1 MKKLFKSIIKG
12 VLATFLMGIGIALF
26 IACELGSDPITV
38 FLDGF
43 NRVTKVPVSVID
55 QIINLVILFLAFIM
69 NRNKIGVNTIVSV
82 LALGICIQIPTMLI
96 NPIKLA
102 LQATY
107 VRIIGIVIGQLCL
120 ALSFAWMQSFK
131 DGINALDCIIFKIME
146 ITNFKYRT
154 IRIIYDGCFISIGYL
169 LGGVVGIGTIISLLT
184 NGILVEKFRGVINH
198 LNILQD
204 KFSERMV
211 KNNG

>member
-26 IACELGSDPITV
+26 IACELGSDPVTV

-69 NRNKIGVNTIVSV
+69 NRNKIGVNTIISV

-96 NPIKLA
+96 NPLKLA
-102 LQATY
+102 LQATS
-107 VRIIGIVIGQLCL
+107 VGIVIGQLCL

>member
-1 MKKLFKSIIKG
+1 
-12 VLATFLMGIGIALF
+12 MGIGIALF

-69 NRNKIGVNTIVSV
+69 NRNKIGINTIVSV

-96 NPIKLA
+96 NPLKLA
-102 LQATY
+102 LQTTY
-107 VRIIGIVIGQLCL
+107 VRIIEILIGQLCL

-184 NGILVEKFRGVINH
+184 NGILVEQFKSLINY
-198 LNILQD
+198 LNTIYS

>member
-26 IACELGSDPITV
+26 IACELGSDPVTV

-69 NRNKIGVNTIVSV
+69 NLNTIISV

-96 NPIKLA
+96 NPLKLA
-102 LQATY
+102 LQATS

>member
-1 MKKLFKSIIKG
+1 
-12 VLATFLMGIGIALF
+12 
-26 IACELGSDPITV
+26 
-38 FLDGF
+38 
-43 NRVTKVPVSVID
+43 
-55 QIINLVILFLAFIM
+55 
-69 NRNKIGVNTIVSV
+69 
-82 LALGICIQIPTMLI
+82 
-96 NPIKLA
+96 
-102 LQATY
+102 
-107 VRIIGIVIGQLCL
+107 
-120 ALSFAWMQSFK
+120 MQSFK

-198 LNILQD
+198 LNRLQD

-211 KNNG
+211 KKQWMKKQYKQQCLLF

>member
-1 MKKLFKSIIKG
+1 MKELFNSIIKG
-12 VLATFLMGIGIALF
+12 FLATLLMGIGIALF

-69 NRNKIGVNTIVSV
+69 NRKKIGVNTIVSV
-82 LALGICIQIPTMLI
+82 LALGICIQIPTLLI
-96 NPIKLA
+96 EPLNLSTQTFYI
-102 LQATY
+102 
-107 VRIIGIVIGQLCL
+107 RIIGIVIGQLCL

-131 DGINALDCIIFKIME
+131 DGINALDCIFFKIIE
-146 ITNFKYRT
+146 KTNIKYRT
-154 IRIIYDGCFISIGYL
+154 IRIIYDGCFICIGYL

-184 NGILVEKFRGVINH
+184 NGILVEKFRVVIDR
-198 LNILQD
+198 LNISQH

>member
-1 MKKLFKSIIKG
+1 MKKIFNSIIKG
-12 VLATFLMGIGIALF
+12 FLATLLMGIGIALF

-69 NRNKIGVNTIVSV
+69 NRNKIGINTIVSV

-96 NPIKLA
+96 NPLKLA
-102 LQATY
+102 LQTTY
-107 VRIIGIVIGQLCL
+107 VRIIGILIGQLCL

-184 NGILVEKFRGVINH
+184 NGILVEQFKSLINY
-198 LNILQD
+198 LNTIYS